1 MSLEAPASSATIVSA
16 GSTRPAPTRVRY
28 WLLGIATAN
37 AFLLYLDR
45 ICMTAVVDSNSFHRE
60 FALNPAQLGDIKS
73 AFFLAYAIGQPF
85 AGWMADRFG
94 PRRTLV
100 VYIALWSLCTALT
113 GVAGGLAA
121 LLAARLAC
129 GLAESGAYPASA
141 RIVSRWFP
149 LSQRARASSA
159 VAFGGRVGGAV
170 ALGLTAWFIVQLPS
184 WRPALYTYGGIGIIL
199 AALTWIIF
207 RDTPEEHPQVNSAE
221 LGLIRAE
228 SLPPPATRYTF
239 PWKAIISH
247 PGLWLLSL
255 SGIGMNLGWA
265 FLVTN
270 LPEYLQTVH
279 HLSPVDASWYSS
291 GALFLGMFGMLVG
304 GWWCDALTRWFGV
317 TWGRRLPF
325 LIGGGLAA
333 LVYLT
338 FPFLPSAWAVMI
350 ACALVAFLADSI
362 VPAVW
367 AVDQDIGRQHV
378 AATLAWTNMWG
389 NFGASLTPKLI
400 PFVLAKTPDWS
411 DWRAVFWASAGGF
424 VICGVCAL
432 FVDGKKQLRETV

>member
-1 MSLEAPASSATIVSA
+1 MALEAPESSATIVSA
-16 GSTRPAPTRVRY
+16 GSDRIAATRVRY
-28 WLLGIATAN
+28 WLLGVATAN

-45 ICMTAVVDSNSFHRE
+45 ICMTAVVDSHSFRSE
-60 FALNPAQLGDIKS
+60 FALTPAQLGNIKAS
-73 AFFLAYAIGQPF
+73 FFFAYAIGQPF

-94 PRRTLV
+94 PRRMLV
-100 VYIALWSLCTALT
+100 VYIALWSICTALT
-113 GVAGGLAA
+113 GFAGGLAA

-141 RIVSRWFP
+141 RVVSRWFP
-149 LSQRARASSA
+149 LSQRARASAA
-159 VAFGGRVGGAV
+159 VAFGGRVGGAI
-170 ALGLTAWFIVQLPS
+170 ALGLTAWFIVRLGS
-184 WRPALYTYGGIGIIL
+184 WRPALVVYGAIGIGL
-199 AALTWIIF
+199 SALTWIIF
-207 RDTPEEHPQVNSAE
+207 RDSPEDHPRVNGSEIA
-221 LGLIRAE
+221 LIRADA
-228 SLPPPATRYTF
+228 PPPPTTRYTF

-291 GALFLGMFGMLVG
+291 GALFLGMFGMLLG

-338 FPFLPSAWAVMI
+338 FPALPSAWAVMM
-350 ACALVAFLADSI
+350 ACAAIAFLADSI

-367 AVDQDIGRQHV
+367 AVVQDIGQRHV
-378 AATLAWTNMWG
+378 AATLAWCNMWG
-389 NFGASLTPKLI
+389 NLGASLTPKLI
-400 PFVLAKTPDWS
+400 PFVLAKTPWWS
-411 DWRAVFWASAGGF
+411 DWRAVFWTSAGAF
-424 VICGVCAL
+424 VVCATCAL
-432 FVDGKKQLRETV
+432 FVDGKKHLRETA